1 MDISFIKYRI
11 KKRSHND
18 YALSEEMS
26 VYVLFFQMYGFYIF
40 LFCWFAMLKNGYRH
54 PGALKNQ
61 QNVTIKSTK
70 CTMITWLG
78 VWAVMLAP

>member
-26 VYVLFFQMYGFYIF
+26 VYVLFFQMYGFTFFYF
-40 LFCWFAMLKNGYRH
+40 VDLQC
-54 PGALKNQ
+54 
-61 QNVTIKSTK
+61 
-70 CTMITWLG
+70 
-78 VWAVMLAP
+78 